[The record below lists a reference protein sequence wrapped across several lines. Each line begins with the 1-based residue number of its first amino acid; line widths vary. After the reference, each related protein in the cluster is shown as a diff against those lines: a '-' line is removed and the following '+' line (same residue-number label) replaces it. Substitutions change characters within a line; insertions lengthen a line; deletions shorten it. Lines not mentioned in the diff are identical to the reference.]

1 MYEIIVKIPIIS
13 LYILFTC
20 LTNVVNYNTH
30 FSTINLLKRGSILL
44 KIERVSENQIRCTL
58 NKADLTE
65 KQLKIS
71 ELAYGSQKAKELFK
85 DMLQQASVELGF
97 EADDTPLMIEAIPVS
112 PDCLILI
119 VTKVEDPE
127 ELDTRFSRFTKTSE
141 YEIDDDD
148 DSEPEEFDDDIDDDS
163 DIDENGAVAHIE
175 ISGSGSVPQSVRDA
189 IEGIFNTISGLAGS
203 AGDFATQVSQPE
215 SSNSS
220 SDIENTHTVGSPSE
234 NMTSLYIFDS
244 LDTLISASKQVAS
257 FYFSNNTL
265 YKNPTDSRY
274 YLVLTNS
281 SNTTQEFVRTCN
293 ILAEYGT
300 SRKLTYAMPAH
311 FKEHF
316 TSIMADEAIQ
326 TLSAL

>member
-44 KIERVSENQIRCTL
+44 KIERLSENQIRCTL

-71 ELAYGSQKAKELFK
+71 ELAYGSQKAKDLFK

-148 DSEPEEFDDDIDDDS
+148 DSEPEEFDDDIDATVTS
-163 DIDENGAVAHIE
+163 MRTELLPTLK
-175 ISGSGSVPQSVRDA
+175 SVDPV
-189 IEGIFNTISGLAGS
+189 
-203 AGDFATQVSQPE
+203 
-215 SSNSS
+215 
-220 SDIENTHTVGSPSE
+220 
-234 NMTSLYIFDS
+234 LYHR
-244 LDTLISASKQVAS
+244 A
-257 FYFSNNTL
+257 
-265 YKNPTDSRY
+265 
-274 YLVLTNS
+274 
-281 SNTTQEFVRTCN
+281 FV
-293 ILAEYGT
+293 
-300 SRKLTYAMPAH
+300 MP
-311 FKEHF
+311 
-316 TSIMADEAIQ
+316 
-326 TLSAL
+326 